1 MLTFWGLHFL
11 SLSQVPQC
19 RSFKLPP
26 REALEIQLP
35 PTTPLTLSK
44 ILYLLFIVSFSILWL
59 CEFIY
64 FFLFYSLSFDRGE
77 KSIYVPL
84 KTSLYSSIFLC
95 LRETEYLMYLSTAI
109 LELDVG
115 TAHALMPEL
124 RIKRLCNLCCL
135 CNLYSFPFSLY
146 MHMLITYVLQ
156 EGKHSIACIWRF
168 RTSRTLYPVLCMVPD
183 WLAQW

>member
-26 REALEIQLP
+26 SCRSFKLP
-35 PTTPLTLSK
+35 PSRGTRDSASSYHSFNAFQN
-44 ILYLLFIVSFSILWL
+44 LYLLLIVSFSILWL
-59 CEFIY
+59 CGFIY
-64 FFLFYSLSFDRGE
+64 PFLFYSLSFDRGE
-77 KSIYVPL
+77 ESMYVPL

-95 LRETEYLMYLSTAI
+95 LRETEYLIYLSTAI
-109 LELDVG
+109 TELDRG

-135 CNLYSFPFSLY
+135 CNL
-146 MHMLITYVLQ
+146 
-156 EGKHSIACIWRF
+156 HSSPSPYTRIC
-168 RTSRTLYPVLCMVPD
+168 
-183 WLAQW
+183 

>member
-26 REALEIQLP
+26 SRGTRDSASSYHSFNAFQNLVPLVYCLLFHS
-35 PTTPLTLSK
+35 LTLW
-44 ILYLLFIVSFSILWL
+44 IYIFFSILLLVLW
-59 CEFIY
+59 
-64 FFLFYSLSFDRGE
+64 
-77 KSIYVPL
+77 SIYVPL

-135 CNLYSFPFSLY
+135 CNLYSFPFSRY

-156 EGKHSIACIWRF
+156 EGKHSIAYIWRF